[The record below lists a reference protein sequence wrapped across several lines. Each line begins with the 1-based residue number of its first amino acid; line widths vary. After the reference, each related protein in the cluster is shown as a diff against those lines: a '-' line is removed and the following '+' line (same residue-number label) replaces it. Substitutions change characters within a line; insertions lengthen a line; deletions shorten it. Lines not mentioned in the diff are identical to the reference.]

1 MIENKEFQ
9 ELLKKYPGNLPV
21 AIAVHYNDTN
31 SIFTGIEVK
40 GIECQGHKVV
50 IISSKDVDYEYETL
64 MNGADVDEEIYRE

>member
-40 GIECQGHKVV
+40 GIEK
-50 IISSKDVDYEYETL
+50 I
-64 MNGADVDEEIYRE
+64 